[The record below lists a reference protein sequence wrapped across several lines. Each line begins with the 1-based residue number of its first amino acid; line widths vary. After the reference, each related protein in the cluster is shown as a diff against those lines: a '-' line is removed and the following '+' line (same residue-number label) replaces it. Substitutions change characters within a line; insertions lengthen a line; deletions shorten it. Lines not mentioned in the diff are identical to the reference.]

1 MSEED
6 LENEYND
13 FVEYSKEGM
22 EDDEEQDELEASE
35 EWREKMQEN
44 SELASGQELD
54 DEFCVPEYRGYN
66 PKSEI
71 TEDVSH

>member
-6 LENEYND
+6 LGNEYND
-13 FVEYSKEGM
+13 FVEYSKEGY

-35 EWREKMQEN
+35 EWRERMQEN
-44 SELASGQELD
+44 SELASGKKLD

-66 PKSEI
+66 PEAGPSK
-71 TEDVSH
+71 